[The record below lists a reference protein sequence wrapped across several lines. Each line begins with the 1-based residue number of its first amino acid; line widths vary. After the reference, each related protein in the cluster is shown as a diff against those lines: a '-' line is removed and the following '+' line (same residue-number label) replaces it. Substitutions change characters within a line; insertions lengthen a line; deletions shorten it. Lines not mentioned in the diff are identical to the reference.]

1 MIDLTALSN
10 EQIYSLWEEGISYWQ
25 AEYQLTS
32 QETRTRQ
39 ETLKKLKD
47 AYTNAEGEKLSNA
60 TFADMMKALFINP
73 YDDELKQ
80 IDIDLHNNVI
90 RAMNEDRL
98 IALGFESPRKA
109 NARPA
114 IVPVDLV
121 AQKKPKFKLFSPND
135 RSLEKGSLKFE
146 EVHFIWRRFVDDAL
160 KKAKNPEPPKLIIET
175 PPDRNKAGRPSTREI
190 TLKSY
195 SECRELGLID
205 FSKPKKDAVFT
216 VRSHIKNNHPQEY
229 GDGKGFDDKTVLKH
243 ISKEFDA
250 NKLKYNAL

>member
-10 EQIYSLWEEGISYWQ
+10 EQIYCLWENGISYWQ

-47 AYTNAEGEKLSNA
+47 AHTKAEGEKLSNA

-90 RAMNEDRL
+90 HAMNEDRL

-109 NARPA
+109 NARPTL
-114 IVPVDLV
+114 VPVDLV
-121 AQKKPKFKLFSPND
+121 AHKVPKFKLLSPND
-135 RSLEKGSLKFE
+135 RSIEKGSLKFE
-146 EVHFIWRRFVDDAL
+146 DVHFIWRRFVDEAM
-160 KKAKNPEPPKLIIET
+160 KKAENPEPTKLIIET
-175 PPDRNKAGRPSTREI
+175 PPERNKAGRPSTKEFI
-190 TLKSY
+190 QKAY
-195 SECRELGLID
+195 IECRELGLID
-205 FSKPKKDAVFT
+205 FSKFKKDAVFT
-216 VRSHIKNNHPQEY
+216 VLSHIKNNHPQEF

-243 ISKEFDA
+243 ISKKFDV
-250 NKLKYNAL
+250 NKQRNKTL